1 MHPGYRLKR
10 IIKKEKGEL
19 KFTEEVLMHPRDRLK
34 GIVKK

>member
-1 MHPGYRLKR
+1 MHPGNRLKR